1 MGFRASRH
9 QTSPT
14 LFTLEQFGIDRNRVI
29 RFQHARGV
37 GGGSAAWNRCLRIC
51 AQPAPVPRRLIGAH
65 QTVGSQIPS
74 TANASPSPGHGGM
87 VVPTAVRD
95 SGETERNWKWVPTGI
110 VRATPGS
117 TSTISS

>member
-1 MGFRASRH
+1 VEPLSQDLRPACSRFRAAY
-9 QTSPT
+9 
-14 LFTLEQFGIDRNRVI
+14 RV
-29 RFQHARGV
+29 
-37 GGGSAAWNRCLRIC
+37 
-51 AQPAPVPRRLIGAH
+51 H

-87 VVPTAVRD
+87 VVPTAVRG